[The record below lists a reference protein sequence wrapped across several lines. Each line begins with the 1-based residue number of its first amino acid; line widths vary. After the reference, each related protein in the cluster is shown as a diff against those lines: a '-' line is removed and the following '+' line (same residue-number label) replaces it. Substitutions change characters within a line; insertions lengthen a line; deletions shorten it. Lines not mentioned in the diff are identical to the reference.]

1 LLIGVVVTV
10 AVLVGGGWAVQQA
23 GAAAAQGQ
31 AGQRLWI
38 ALGAMAAVGLVV
50 GLVVAG
56 GASPM
61 ATFLPSMAL
70 LAWTV
75 VYALDP
81 NRALSYVPADPAM
94 HQIVREAG
102 AGATTLLRSRH
113 REAVGEDVAGVT
125 GQPGDSA
132 PHSRDVAAVQ
142 AARVDLG
149 GRDDDDAH
157 VRRADDLVVETL
169 PDARR
174 EQLGV
179 VEAGDLPAQDDGRD
193 DERPGTGPAARLVD
207 ACDGGQAPAGERP
220 LVGVESGIAPDDAW
234 SRAERNC
241 HDKRQ
246 RTPQSPHTATGTTSD
261 RADLLHRKPMSR
273 GSQVRLANTAAPASA
288 AIQRAAVLANAAAL
302 ASAAVPTRAAVPE
315 SGRTRERPCRHE
327 AMPADASMPTT
338 NRS

>member
-102 AGATTLLRSRH
+102 AGATTLLRSGVL
-113 REAVGEDVAGVT
+113 ALLGVALFIPVLM
-125 GQPGDSA
+125 P
-132 PHSRDVAAVQ
+132 SRW
-142 AARVDLG
+142 
-149 GRDDDDAH
+149 
-157 VRRADDLVVETL
+157 
-169 PDARR
+169 ARR
-174 EQLGV
+174 H
-179 VEAGDLPAQDDGRD
+179 
-193 DERPGTGPAARLVD
+193 DED
-207 ACDGGQAPAGERP
+207 EEEYE
-220 LVGVESGIAPDDAW
+220 ES
-234 SRAERNC
+234 
-241 HDKRQ
+241 
-246 RTPQSPHTATGTTSD
+246 PQGYY
-261 RADLLHRKPMSR
+261 
-273 GSQVRLANTAAPASA
+273 
-288 AIQRAAVLANAAAL
+288 
-302 ASAAVPTRAAVPE
+302 
-315 SGRTRERPCRHE
+315 
-327 AMPADASMPTT
+327 
-338 NRS
+338 